1 MMTETT
7 RCARH
12 PNQET
17 NLQCARCGKAICTK
31 CMVYTSVGLRCPECA
46 RERRS
51 GINAPTPST
60 VRRAAVAGG
69 AVALGLGVLWGLFPA
84 YGFWIALLLG
94 FGGGE
99 IVSTAA
105 NRRRGP
111 ELQTVAAGMVIG
123 AFLIGYLLSEAL
135 DRGFADRLSRFLGDP
150 IAFGDRII
158 FETIM
163 AGIAMYLATFRQ
175 K

>member
-1 MMTETT
+1 MTTETM

-17 NLQCARCGKAICTK
+17 NLQCARCGKSICTK

-51 GINAPTPST
+51 GINAPSQSN
-60 VRRAAVAGG
+60 VLRAAAVAGG
-69 AVALGLGVLWGLFPA
+69 VALVLGGLWGLFPA

-99 IVSTAA
+99 LVSNAA

-111 ELQTVAAGMVIG
+111 ELQSVAAGMVIG
-123 AFLIGYLLSEAL
+123 AFLVAFFLSYTL
-135 DRGFADRLSRFLGDP
+135 GLSLADAGNRTFQQ
-150 IAFGDRII
+150 RII
-158 FETIM
+158 FETLM
-163 AGIAMYLATFRQ
+163 AGIAMFLATIRQ

>member
-1 MMTETT
+1 
-7 RCARH
+7 
-12 PNQET
+12 
-17 NLQCARCGKAICTK
+17 
-31 CMVYTSVGLRCPECA
+31 
-46 RERRS
+46 
-51 GINAPTPST
+51 
-60 VRRAAVAGG
+60 VRRAALAGG
-69 AVALGLGVLWGLFPA
+69 AVAVGLGVLWGLFPA

-123 AFLIGYLLSEAL
+123 AFLLAYVVGVVLG
-135 DRGFADRLSRFLGDP
+135 RGFAYSSSQAL
-150 IAFGDRII
+150 IERII
-158 FETIM
+158 FETLM
-163 AGIAMYLATFRQ
+163 AAIALYLATFRQ

>member
-1 MMTETT
+1 MTTETM

-12 PNQET
+12 PDQET
-17 NLQCARCGKAICTK
+17 NLQCARCGKSICPK

-51 GINAPTPST
+51 GINAPSQSN
-60 VRRAAVAGG
+60 VLRAAAVAGV
-69 AVALGLGVLWGLFPA
+69 VALVLGTVWGLFPA

-99 IVSTAA
+99 LVNNAA

-111 ELQTVAAGMVIG
+111 ELQSVAAGMVIG
-123 AFLIGYLLSEAL
+123 AFILASVLSYLLERNFSDQL
-135 DRGFADRLSRFLGDP
+135 
-150 IAFGDRII
+150 I
-158 FETIM
+158 FQTIM
-163 AGIAMYLATFRQ
+163 AGIAMFLATVRQ

>member
-99 IVSTAA
+99 VVSTAA

-123 AFLIGYLLSEAL
+123 AFLLAYVVGVVLG
-135 DRGFADRLSRFLGDP
+135 RGFAYSSSQ
-150 IAFGDRII
+150 AVNERII
-158 FETIM
+158 FETLM
-163 AGIAMYLATFRQ
+163 AAIALYLATFRQ

>member
-1 MMTETT
+1 MMTETM

-17 NLQCARCGKAICTK
+17 SLQCARCGKAICTK

-51 GINAPTPST
+51 GINAPSPST
-60 VRRAAVAGG
+60 VLRAAAVGV
-69 AVALGLGVLWGLFPA
+69 AVALVLGALWGLFPA

-99 IVSTAA
+99 LVNNAA
-105 NRRRGP
+105 NRRRGL
-111 ELQTVAAGMVIG
+111 ELQAVAAGMVIG
-123 AFLIGYLLSEAL
+123 AFLIAYFLSAAL
-135 DRGFADRLSRFLGDP
+135 GPGFVATDGRT
-150 IAFGDRII
+150 FGNRII
-158 FETIM
+158 FETLM
-163 AGIAMYLATFRQ
+163 AGIAMFLATIRQ